1 MSQGNVPISESN
13 VGAARFYLDLVKQ
26 GRTFSGRERHCA
38 FLNTRD
44 NRFAAVGAVS
54 GLDWPDDG
62 RGAARVDWDHDGDLD
77 LWISS
82 RSGPQVRLL
91 RNDLATGH
99 AFLAV
104 RLEGRTC
111 NRDAIGARLELFAR
125 ADDAVPLVGSVR
137 AGEGFLSQS
146 SKWVHFGLGDARE
159 IDRLVVHWPGGE
171 AETIRGLTPSRQYHI
186 VQGSGR
192 ARPWKRPKPATFDA
206 TPLSKPAST
215 SVVRLFSHTAVPLPT
230 IKYSRYGGGL
240 TDVFTGSARQP
251 TRPVL
256 LNLWASWCGP
266 CVAELREL
274 ADNESRIRAAGLDV
288 VAASIDEIDPKLGG
302 SDAAARRLIGSFDF
316 PFAAGKVGREAVE
329 KLQMANDM
337 ILDLHEPLPVP
348 TSVLIDEQGRLA
360 AIYKGRLDVD
370 RMLRDVRRLKLSG
383 EARRRA
389 SLPFAGRWFA
399 PPRQLNLYNM
409 ALALFDRGFFDEGI
423 SFYVE
428 NARQLKSHPQHAR
441 LLVRIGD
448 GAIER
453 RRFTVAAKMYDE
465 ALSTTRGYA
474 EAMRQAARFL
484 ATCPEEQFRDGPRAA
499 SLARQAI
506 ALGDGRDPAAL
517 AALSAAQAELGNF
530 EAAGKTAEQA
540 ARMATKMGRNELA
553 RQLEAWRR
561 LYEQQRPVRIP

>member
-1 MSQGNVPISESN
+1 MPISDSS
-13 VGAARFYLDLVKQ
+13 VGAARVYLDLVKQ

-38 FLNTRD
+38 FLNTRKG
-44 NRFAAVGAVS
+44 RFAAVAAVS
-54 GLDWPDDG
+54 GLDFPDDG

-91 RNDLATGH
+91 RNDLVTGH

-104 RLEGRTC
+104 RLEGRTS
-111 NRDAIGARLELFAR
+111 NRDAIGARLELFVR
-125 ADDAVPLVGSVR
+125 ANDAVPLVRSVR

-146 SKWVHFGLGDARE
+146 SKWVHFGLGDAKE
-159 IDRLVVHWPGGE
+159 IDRLVIHWPGGK
-171 AETIRGLTPSRQYHI
+171 AETIRGLTSSRQYHI
-186 VQGSGR
+186 VQGTGR
-192 ARPWKRPKPATFDA
+192 AEPWKRPEPATFEA
-206 TPLSKPAST
+206 TPLSKPGST

-240 TDVFTGSARQP
+240 TDVFTGSDRKP
-251 TRPVL
+251 TKPVL

-274 ADNESRIRAAGLDV
+274 ADSESRIRAAGLEV
-288 VAASIDEIDPKLGG
+288 VAASIDELDPKLGG

-348 TSVLIDEQGRLA
+348 TSVLIDERGRLA

-370 RMLRDVRRLKLSG
+370 RMLRDVRRLKLTG

-399 PPRQLNLYNM
+399 PPRPLNLYNM

-423 SFYVE
+423 DFYVD
-428 NARQLKSHPQHAR
+428 NAGQLKSHPQHAR

-453 RRFTVAAKMYDE
+453 GLFTVAARMYDE
-465 ALSTTRGYA
+465 ALGTSRGYA
-474 EAMRQAARFL
+474 EAMRQTARFL
-484 ATCPEEQFRDGPRAA
+484 ATCPEEKYRDGERAV
-499 SLARQAI
+499 SLAKQAV
-506 ALGDGRDPAAL
+506 ALTDSRDPEAL
-517 AALSAAQAELGNF
+517 AALSAALAEIGNF
-530 EAAGKTAEQA
+530 EEAEKTAERA
-540 ARMATKMGRNELA
+540 ARLSTKMGRGELA
-553 RQLEAWRR
+553 KQLEDWRR
-561 LYEQQRPVRIP
+561 LYEQQRPVRIPLAE